1 VKLVKALKALWSR
14 SISNDKIDRAE
25 ELINEFLEDLED
37 LNGKQAITYN
47 AHLVSHLPNSVRR
60 FGPLWTHSCFRFE
73 NFNKHVKSFCD
84 GTTLYVEQLVNGISR
99 TYSSSFLA
107 SKIKTWR

>member
-37 LNGKQAITYN
+37 LYGKQAMTYN
-47 AHLVSHLPNSVRR
+47 AHLVS
-60 FGPLWTHSCFRFE
+60 PLS
-73 NFNKHVKSFCD
+73 
-84 GTTLYVEQLVNGISR
+84 
-99 TYSSSFLA
+99 
-107 SKIKTWR
+107 